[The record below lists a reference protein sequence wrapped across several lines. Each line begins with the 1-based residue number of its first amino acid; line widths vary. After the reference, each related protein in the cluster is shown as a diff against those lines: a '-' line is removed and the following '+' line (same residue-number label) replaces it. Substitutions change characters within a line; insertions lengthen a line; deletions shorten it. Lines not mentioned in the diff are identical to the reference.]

1 MGQALTGKTIAIAG
15 SRKLEEISALIEKQG
30 GMAVIRPLQ
39 GTVFFAEKEVEADL
53 RRFVEEG
60 ADWVILTTGIGT
72 NSLIDLADKL
82 GIKEQ
87 LLSRF
92 KEAKIG
98 ARGYKTLAVLKNLEI
113 APVAVDDDGTNRG
126 LVRSLEKYDFTGKRV
141 LVQLH
146 GEAAPALIRFLEENG
161 AIVHQILPY
170 LHTPPQKDTVEQ
182 LCQELLEGRV
192 NAVCFT
198 TAVQVRFLFEYAK
211 EHGYIEDMVKI
222 FNQDALAVAV
232 GKITAE
238 SIREEGIERLVAP
251 EFERMGAMIVE
262 LARYYDQLNKSQL

>member
-1 MGQALTGKTIAIAG
+1 MGHALSQKTIAIAG

-30 GMAVIRPLQ
+30 GTAVIRPLQ
-39 GTVFFAEKEVEADL
+39 GTVFLAEKEVEPGL
-53 RRFVEEG
+53 RKFIEEG

-72 NSLIDLADKL
+72 DSLIDLANKIGL
-82 GIKEQ
+82 KRQ
-87 LLSRF
+87 FLNRLS
-92 KEAKIG
+92 EAKIG
-98 ARGYKTLAVLKNLEI
+98 ARGYKTQAVLKKINL

-126 LVRSLEKYDFTGKRV
+126 LVRSLQQYDFAGKKV
-141 LVQLH
+141 VVQLH

-161 AIVHQILPY
+161 ASVQQILPY
-170 LHTPPQKDTVEQ
+170 QHIPPQTETVKQ
-182 LCQELLEGRV
+182 LCQELLSGKV

-211 EHGYIEDMVKI
+211 ETGFAEKLVHT

-238 SIREEGIERLVAP
+238 AIREEGIERLVAP
-251 EFERMGAMIVE
+251 EFERMGAMIIE
-262 LARYYDQLNKSQL
+262 LARYYEQVEQSN